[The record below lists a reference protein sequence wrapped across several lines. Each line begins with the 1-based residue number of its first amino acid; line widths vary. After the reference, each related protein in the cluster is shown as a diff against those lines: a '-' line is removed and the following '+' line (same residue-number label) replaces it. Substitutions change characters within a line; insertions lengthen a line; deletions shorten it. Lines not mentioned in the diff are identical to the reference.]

1 MTTIPSM
8 AKSTIGTV
16 NMLQCSWTIIAAMSV
31 PPVVAPARTTMP
43 SPAPI
48 VTPPKMRRQHHVPR
62 QIKLRH
68 HVDEQRQQQH
78 RDERAH
84 REAQTPTRR
93 QPMANSGR
101 LIKKLSRPTLSP
113 VTLES
118 TVAMPVTP
126 PGAMSLVTKNAA
138 NANAVSSAPT
148 VSSR

>member
-1 MTTIPSM
+1 ME
-8 AKSTIGTV
+8 KSTIGTV
-16 NMLQCSWTIIAAMSV
+16 NMLRCSWTIIAAMSV

-48 VTPPKMRRQHHVPR
+48 VTPPKMAASIMFPARSNSGIRSMNSDSS
-62 QIKLRH
+62 II
-68 HVDEQRQQQH
+68 EMN
-78 RDERAH
+78 ERTAK
-84 REAQTPTRR
+84 RTPTRR
-93 QPMANSGR
+93 QPMANSGT
-101 LIKKLSRPTLSP
+101 LIKKLSRPTFSP